1 MSKFEKFMVVP
12 YKLKQE
18 EPQSKNS
25 KISEILNNYSL
36 NNSDKTKLIDQLL
49 IQNNNQDKD
58 IEVPNI
64 QKENLNIDFN
74 SILKTK
80 KRKDKDPYY
89 RDIDSINRKLNKI
102 NGTKNNAQLFLN
114 PAASTRN
121 QTKKIKDKINISINQ
136 IKKLNKSINK
146 LNQAPSIK
154 RTVKKTSRADKKLNE
169 TLKDDKISENDDLN
183 DSGEFQ
189 SFNQTQAN
197 TSKVFDW
204 DSL

>member
-1 MSKFEKFMVVP
+1 M
-12 YKLKQE
+12 
-18 EPQSKNS
+18 
-25 KISEILNNYSL
+25 
-36 NNSDKTKLIDQLL
+36 
-49 IQNNNQDKD
+49 
-58 IEVPNI
+58 
-64 QKENLNIDFN
+64 
-74 SILKTK
+74 
-80 KRKDKDPYY
+80 
-89 RDIDSINRKLNKI
+89 
-102 NGTKNNAQLFLN
+102 FLN